1 MNFRTFFAHDPND
14 ADEVKL
20 EKFSVFLVA
29 GSCCVAGTIWAAM
42 YYFIFGMG
50 LTTVLPFSF
59 VVIVGTSLVISH
71 YSRNHLYAIYTQIV
85 CIIFITT
92 FIQWS
97 IGGVFDSG
105 FVLAWAFCGPIT
117 ALMFFSI
124 RESAIWLFIYLFNVA
139 ITVIFNDFF
148 SSHGQQVPED
158 IRTLFFIMNLSFS
171 SVVVFIFASYFVST
185 ALTEREK
192 ANRLLLNILPSKI
205 AKTLKTKAG
214 VIADAHAE
222 VTVLF
227 ADIVGFTQYSS
238 GVSPKDLV
246 SKLNQIFHCF
256 DELAENYGLE
266 KIKTIGD
273 AYMVVGGLPEHRD
286 DHTQAV
292 ASMALDMMSEI
303 KNIEASAG
311 ISFSLRIGIHSGP
324 VVAGVI
330 GKSKFAYDLWGD
342 SVNVASRME
351 SSGKEGRIQVSEA
364 AYKRLKD
371 DFTFEKRGA
380 VEIKGKGAMET
391 YFLTGKQ
398 V

>member
-1 MNFRTFFAHDPND
+1 MNIKTFFAHDPND
-14 ADEVKL
+14 ADEVTL

-29 GSCCVAGTIWAAM
+29 GSCCVAGTIWAVM
-42 YYFIFGMG
+42 YYFIFGFG
-50 LTTVLPFSF
+50 LTSILPFSF

-71 YSRNHLYAIYTQIV
+71 VTRNHLYAIYTQIV

-105 FVLAWAFCGPIT
+105 FVMAWAFCGPIT

-124 RESAIWLFIYLFNVA
+124 RESVLWLIVYLTNVA
-139 ITVIFNDFF
+139 ITVVFNEFF
-148 SSHGQQVPED
+148 SSHGLTVPEN
-158 IRTLFFIMNLSFS
+158 IRTLFFVMNLSFS

-185 ALTEREK
+185 ALSEREK
-192 ANRLLLNILPSKI
+192 ANRLLLNILPNKI
-205 AKTLKTKAG
+205 AKILKKKAG
-214 VIADAHAE
+214 VIADAHSE

-227 ADIVGFTQYSS
+227 ADIVGFTQFSS
-238 GVSPKDLV
+238 GVSPEDLV
-246 SKLNQIFHCF
+246 SKLNQIFLCF

-286 DHTQAV
+286 DHAQAV
-292 ASMALDMMSEI
+292 ALMALDMMSMI
-303 KNIEASAG
+303 KNIKAKAEM
-311 ISFSLRIGIHSGP
+311 SFSLRIGIHTGP

-351 SSGKEGRIQVSEA
+351 SSGKEGSIQVSEA
-364 AYKRLKD
+364 VYERLKD
-371 DFTFEKRGA
+371 DFALEKRGTI
-380 VEIKGKGAMET
+380 EIKGKGAMDT
-391 YFLTGKQ
+391 YFLTGKK
-398 V
+398 

>member
-1 MNFRTFFAHDPND
+1 MNLRTFFAHDPND
-14 ADEVKL
+14 ADEVTL

-29 GSCCVAGTIWAAM
+29 GSCCVAGLIWSAM
-42 YYFIFGMG
+42 YYYVFGFG
-50 LTTVLPFSF
+50 LTTILPFSF

-71 YSRNHLYAIYTQIV
+71 LSRKHLYAIYTQIV

-97 IGGVFDSG
+97 IGGIFDSG
-105 FVLAWAFCGPIT
+105 FVMAWAFCGPIT

-124 RESAIWLFIYLFNVA
+124 RQSMLWLLVYLFNIA
-139 ITVIFNDFF
+139 ITVVFDDFF
-148 SSHGQQVPED
+148 AGHGQHVSEE
-158 IRTLFFIMNLSFS
+158 IRTLFFVMNLSFS

-192 ANRLLLNILPSKI
+192 ANRLLLNILPNKI

-214 VIADAHAE
+214 VIADAHSE

-227 ADIVGFTQYSS
+227 ADIVGFTRYSS
-238 GVSPKDLV
+238 GVSPENLV
-246 SKLNQIFHCF
+246 SKLNQIFLCF

-286 DHTQAV
+286 DHAQAV
-292 ASMALDMMSEI
+292 ASMALDMLSMIKEI
-303 KNIEASAG
+303 RTDEG
-311 ISFSLRIGIHSGP
+311 ISFSLRIGIHTGP

-351 SSGKEGRIQVSEA
+351 SSGKEGAIQVSEA
-364 AYKRLKD
+364 VYSRLKN
-371 DFTFEKRGA
+371 DFTLEKRGT
-380 VEIKGKGAMET
+380 VEIKGKGAMDT
-391 YFLTGKQ
+391 YFLTGKK
-398 V
+398 